1 MNKGIFTT
9 IFNPESKAIKS
20 IIDEKVEKFNDET
33 SEEKWVWVDGYKGV
47 TKNMTAYGDFKY
59 ELGKQYDMPDD
70 AEIEECSSGFHL
82 CLELKDVYEYCNI
95 GYGHRFFKVK
105 ALVREKDRDK
115 YGKYSFCWSY
125 SRNDKLAA
133 KSIILTEELTV
144 DEIFEPLGYNHPDSE
159 HWTEEYKKMAL
170 QIGIDA
176 VTQLIRA
183 DELEALGY
191 SSTFSKFIVQNKEQY
206 EKAKAVG
213 SQPDLSMDMKVFVLF
228 NK

>member
-1 MNKGIFTT
+1 MTKP
-9 IFNPESKAIKS
+9 PE
-20 IIDEKVEKFNDET
+20 EKEEK
-33 SEEKWVWVDGYKGV
+33 EEKWVWVEGYKG
-47 TKNMTAYGDFKY
+47 TDENMSCRNFKY

-70 AEIEECSSGFHL
+70 VDIEECANGFHL
-82 CLELKDVYEYCNI
+82 CLELKDVYSYYNI
-95 GYGHRFFKVK
+95 GDGNRYFKVR
-105 ALVREKDRDK
+105 ALVREEDRDK
-115 YGKYSFCWSY
+115 YGKYDYFCLSLTY
-125 SRNDKLAA
+125 NDKIVA

-144 DEIFEPLGYNHPDSE
+144 DEIFEPLGYNHPDCK

-170 QIGIDA
+170 QIGIGA
-176 VTQLIRA
+176 VTQLIRS

-213 SQPDLSMDMKVFVLF
+213 SQPDLSMDMKVFVIF